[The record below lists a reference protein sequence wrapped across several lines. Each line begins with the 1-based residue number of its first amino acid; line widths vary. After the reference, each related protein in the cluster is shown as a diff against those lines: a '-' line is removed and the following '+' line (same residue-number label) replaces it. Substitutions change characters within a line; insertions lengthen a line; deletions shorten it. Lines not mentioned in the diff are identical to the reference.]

1 MSKSKKESIQIINKE
16 FKGLI
21 NNTDID
27 SLFLAL
33 DRAIKAI
40 SGSEFSLILSIDNDN
55 REIKTYINQKYIS
68 IKLEKSIVE
77 KVAKSKRAFFDNY
90 LVSNKNYNP
99 KIDNILKI
107 DIKSMIV
114 VPIIDKIKGEVVAF
128 ILAFNS
134 VDYKGEFKRYD
145 TRSLGLLKNHVLK
158 LVKKLDTSIVKIAL
172 EDKIETTSL
181 IDRNLIDTKAS
192 IQNINEELEAKLKSQ
207 QARIEELENELLLK
221 DKLLESNVSPKEEYL
236 VTVVED
242 EENVVDSDIHTILDF
257 LTNEVVYLS
266 NEEHQLYLFLEI
278 IKNSL
283 HNKEQL
289 DFINS
294 KLDKNS
300 MVEELATQLYTREKM
315 PIIFDEFNI
324 HQLVNHIS
332 LLYANTFFDKNI
344 TFNIFVEPSIPTLFY
359 SDKRKIQSLIIHL
372 INNALGFTNEGG
384 AIELDLSFLESEEI
398 IKIVVKGIKHFNK
411 QDSKHF
417 FKKSKITST
426 VTSPHKGIGLSVSS
440 NLIKLL
446 DGKLKLSRVGENIHL
461 FTSFLPI
468 RKIETEEIVNFLY
481 KNNIK
486 VAILSAD
493 DDIYVLENLV
503 KYLKY
508 MEINKES
515 IYFFKSIK
523 SMGNSKFSHL
533 FCFEDMLSSDIKFK
547 NFSSVTVFRNSQKP
561 LTFGVDNL
569 IHEID
574 INSYYGLQLK
584 RILFPNVDILELE
597 ENTLFIK
604 DSFLSKFSNVIK
616 KLKLR

>member
-21 NNTDID
+21 NNPDID

>member
-21 NNTDID
+21 NNPDID

-68 IKLEKSIVE
+68 IKLEKSIVD

-221 DKLLESNVSPKEEYL
+221 DKLLEINVSPKEEYL

-398 IKIVVKGIKHFNK
+398 ITIVVKGIKHFNK

-533 FCFEDMLSSDIKFK
+533 FCFEDMLSYDIKFK